1 MERTNDEVV
10 LAIEKIVKRYGEM
23 RAVDTV
29 SFEVR
34 AGEILGLIGANGAG
48 KSTVISIV
56 AGANVPDEGAVT
68 VAGRRLTH
76 HTPAESLN
84 AGVAVIYQE
93 PRLIDHQSIAENMF
107 LGRRKPGIGPLIN
120 WRETVRRA
128 REILLD
134 LGIDVDVTKPIS
146 EASLW
151 EKWTA
156 SLGRVL
162 VANPRILI
170 LDEPTASLDHDGVE
184 KLFHAVREMQ
194 KRGTAIIFVSHRLP
208 EVLELCSRVHVMRDG
223 RSVFDGPTGDLTRDD
238 LVQHISG
245 APADAATEISLTEQI
260 GVFAGTTSAGSG
272 EFGEVK
278 LRVDNLRLAH
288 RQKPV
293 SFEVRAGEIVGLA
306 GLVGSGR
313 TSLLRAIA
321 GADKRARGQVSVDG
335 ARMTLGST
343 MGARRRGI
351 AFLPED
357 RIHQGIIDN
366 LPIAAHITIG
376 RRTIDLKLPWWIR
389 FPEEGMTAQKWIRSL
404 SIRGAAPQNFMRT
417 LSGGNQ
423 QKVLFARLIEH
434 HPSVMLLDEPS
445 RGVDVGSRREIYEV
459 IRKLAARGMAVLVA
473 ISDLDELA
481 ELADR
486 VVVLK
491 EGEAVAELTE
501 ASLTRTHI
509 IQAIF

>member
-1 MERTNDEVV
+1 
-10 LAIEKIVKRYGEM
+10 M
-23 RAVDTV
+23 RAADTV
-29 SFEVR
+29 SLDVH

-48 KSTVISIV
+48 KSTVISMV
-56 AGANVPDEGAVT
+56 AGATVPDEGNIT
-68 VAGRRLTH
+68 VAGTPLTQ
-76 HTPAESLN
+76 HTPAESLD

-93 PRLIDHQSIAENMF
+93 PRLIDQQSIAENMY
-107 LGRRKPGIGPLIN
+107 LGRKKPGAGPFVN
-120 WRETVRRA
+120 WKETSKHA
-128 REILLD
+128 RQVLLD
-134 LGIDVDVTKPIS
+134 VGIDVDVTKPVS

-151 EKWTA
+151 EKWAA
-156 SLGRVL
+156 SLGKVL
-162 VANPRILI
+162 VADPKILI

-208 EVLELCSRVHVMRDG
+208 EVLDLCSRVHVMRDG
-223 RSVFDGPTGDLTRDD
+223 KSVFDGPTEGLTRDD
-238 LVQHISG
+238 LVFHISG
-245 APADAATEISLTEQI
+245 PVDADATDLALTGHLEVVGEEIPADR
-260 GVFAGTTSAGSG
+260 
-272 EFGEVK
+272 EFGDVK
-278 LRVDNLRLAH
+278 LRVENLKLSH
-288 RQKPV
+288 RDTPV

-321 GADKRARGQVSVDG
+321 GADSKARGDVVVEDK
-335 ARMTLGST
+335 RMRLGST
-343 MGARRRGI
+343 MSARRRGL

-357 RIHQGIIDN
+357 RIHEGIIDN

-376 RRTIDLKLPWWIR
+376 RRTVDLRLPWWIK
-389 FPEEGMTAQKWIRSL
+389 FSEELQTTNKWIKSL
-404 SIRGAAPQNFMRT
+404 RIRGAFPQNFMRT

-459 IRKLAARGMAVLVA
+459 IKRLAAQGMAVLVA
-473 ISDLDELA
+473 ISDLEELTD
-481 ELADR
+481 LADR

-491 EGEAVAELTE
+491 EGEAVAELADE
-501 ASLTRTHI
+501 QLSRTRI
-509 IQAIF
+509 IEAIF